1 MREVIIPQ
9 TNKITAEGEHVL
21 IYAEFLVWIG
31 LWFMMETIQGFQRR
45 DFWNN
50 STINLFYTSPY
61 CSNNIITL
69 ARFK

>member
-1 MREVIIPQ
+1 MREVVIPQ
-9 TNKITAEGEHVL
+9 TNKIMVEGEHVL
-21 IYAEFLVWIG
+21 IYAELLVWIG
-31 LWFMMETIQGFQRR
+31 LWFMMETIQGFQRC

-61 CSNNIITL
+61 CFNNIITL